1 MPTITDDFEDD
12 SPESDLIH
20 RVERLQGIV
29 CHLLS
34 RNEELRKEVREL
46 ELLGV
51 WTGTRGDEQ
60 R

>member
-1 MPTITDDFEDD
+1 MPTITDDYEND
-12 SPESDLIH
+12 SPEIDLIH

-29 CHLLS
+29 CDLLS

-46 ELLGV
+46 ELLGAR
-51 WTGTRGDEQ
+51 TGTRGEEQ